1 MTARRPLV
9 LASGAVKEL
18 PTGDTLTALPDP
30 SAPVTLV
37 DGATVNTDAAAG
49 ALFRLAAA
57 GDRTLAAPTNAADAM
72 TRQWEITASGAQRTI
87 TLATGSSGTFV
98 LTAGTSASYTIASGK
113 ILYLIARYDSTQARW
128 VVLGQ
133 RVLS

>member
-9 LASGAVKEL
+9 VVSGAEQEL
-18 PTGDTLTALPDP
+18 PTSDTLTALLAPP
-30 SAPVTLV
+30 APVTLT

-49 ALFRLAAA
+49 SLFRLSAA

-72 TRQWEITASGAQRTI
+72 LRTWEITASAAQRTI
-87 TLATGSSGTFV
+87 TLATGSSGAFV

-113 ILYLIARYDSTQARW
+113 ILYLLARYDSTQARW

-133 RVLS
+133 RVLA

>member
-1 MTARRPLV
+1 MAARRPLV
-9 LASGAVKEL
+9 VIGGAEQEL
-18 PTGDTLTALPDP
+18 PSTDTLVAL
-30 SAPVTLV
+30 SAPPTVVTLT

-57 GDRTLAAPTNAADAM
+57 GDRTLAAPTNPADGM

-87 TLATGSSGTFV
+87 TLATGATGAFV
-98 LTAGTSASYTIASGK
+98 LTAGTSASYTIASSK
-113 ILYLIARYDSTQARW
+113 ILYLIARYDSTQTRW

-133 RVLS
+133 RVLA